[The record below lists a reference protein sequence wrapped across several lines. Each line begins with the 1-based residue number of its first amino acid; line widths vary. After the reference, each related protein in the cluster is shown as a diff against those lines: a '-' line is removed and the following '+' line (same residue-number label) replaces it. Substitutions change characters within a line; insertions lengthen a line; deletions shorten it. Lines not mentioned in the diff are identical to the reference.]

1 MEATIQAPQVQTII
15 SSVLTLDEVAEYLR
29 LPIEAVR
36 GHAIQ
41 GLLPGNEI
49 KGEWRFLKSAIDRWL
64 APFQMPL
71 MPQGYITIEDIEAA
85 QARVPEV
92 LALLDRWTTPDQE
105 DYQTETWNQLDQN
118 LSRHT
123 QPANPTTSDQTESHL
138 REQDGLLVLDTE
150 SLNHI
155 NFNRLIDESR

>member
-1 MEATIQAPQVQTII
+1 MEATIQSPQVKTII

-64 APFQMPL
+64 APSQMPL

-92 LALLDRWTTPDQE
+92 LALLDRWITPDQE

-138 REQDGLLVLDTE
+138 REQDGLLVFDTE
-150 SLNHI
+150 SH
-155 NFNRLIDESR
+155 

>member
-92 LALLDRWTTPDQE
+92 LALLDQ
-105 DYQTETWNQLDQN
+105 
-118 LSRHT
+118 
-123 QPANPTTSDQTESHL
+123 
-138 REQDGLLVLDTE
+138 
-150 SLNHI
+150 
-155 NFNRLIDESR
+155 

>member
-15 SSVLTLDEVAEYLR
+15 SSILTLDEVAEYLR

-64 APFQMPL
+64 VMPRDQVKQDFQ
-71 MPQGYITIEDIEAA
+71 AA
-85 QARVPEV
+85 QSDNDEILSL
-92 LALLDRWTTPDQE
+92 LASWDTEDQE
-105 DYQTETWNQLDQN
+105 EHQTKTWNHLKFALEN
-118 LSRHT
+118 S
-123 QPANPTTSDQTESHL
+123 EGL
-138 REQDGLLVLDTE
+138 RERATQ
-150 SLNHI
+150 S
-155 NFNRLIDESR
+155 

>member
-1 MEATIQAPQVQTII
+1 M
-15 SSVLTLDEVAEYLR
+15 
-29 LPIEAVR
+29 
-36 GHAIQ
+36 
-41 GLLPGNEI
+41 
-49 KGEWRFLKSAIDRWL
+49 KSAIDRWL

-71 MPQGYITIEDIEAA
+71 MPQGCITIEDIEAA

>member
-49 KGEWRFLKSAIDRWL
+49 KGE
-64 APFQMPL
+64 
-71 MPQGYITIEDIEAA
+71 
-85 QARVPEV
+85 
-92 LALLDRWTTPDQE
+92 
-105 DYQTETWNQLDQN
+105 
-118 LSRHT
+118 
-123 QPANPTTSDQTESHL
+123 
-138 REQDGLLVLDTE
+138 
-150 SLNHI
+150 
-155 NFNRLIDESR
+155 